1 MWTLILT
8 IAAVVLFDVA
18 IVALVHG
25 GDDDR

>member
-8 IAAVVLFDVA
+8 IAAVVLIDVF